1 MPGSTLPN
9 MSIVTPAL
17 GGDSGDWDDL
27 LNDALGVIDEH
38 DHTAGAG
45 KRITTAALDID
56 ADLTIAGFALTNAG
70 QVAFTAVSALAS
82 GSKTLFVSS
91 SDNELYWRTNAGTN
105 VKLTSGTSINT
116 SLVGGIVG
124 DYTSVGAEVAYDDA
138 NDRYTFKQEG
148 SPKPW
153 ARIASADVRI
163 YEYNTTETV
172 YVGLKAP
179 SGLASSYDITWPTAA
194 PGSTAIVQMDSSGNL
209 SVSNTVPNAVT
220 FSTSITTPTIAGTPN
235 FTGAVT
241 MASTLGVTG
250 LITATAGVTAAAD
263 QHITVSGTGEYKHG
277 ERSVHQS
284 PHLGVQ
290 ASGGTFSFDTSGA
303 APKSTA
309 GSGVVSLH
317 NLIGCKA
324 GDRLTAVTASG
335 NDVASVAPTFALY
348 IMRNKNVGSGSVAI
362 TPSRDGSAL
371 SPFTY
376 TLTLD
381 TPVTLAAG
389 DVVWLEITSGAGS
402 TDWFTLGQTFDR
414 P

>member
-1 MPGSTLPN
+1 MPGATLPN
-9 MSIVTPAL
+9 MSIVLPAL
-17 GGDSGDWDDL
+17 GGDSGDWDTY
-27 LNDALGVIDEH
+27 LNEALGVIDEH
-38 DHTAGAG
+38 DHTSGAG
-45 KRITTAALDID
+45 LAITTAALDID
-56 ADLTIAGFALTNAG
+56 DDLSIGGHGLTGVG
-70 QVAFTAVSALAS
+70 QVAFTAVAALAS
-82 GSKTLFVSS
+82 GSKVLFVDSS
-91 SDNELYWRTNAGTN
+91 TNELYWRTNAGTN

-153 ARIASADVRI
+153 ARIASGDVRI

-179 SGLASSYDITWPTAA
+179 AALGASFDITFPTAA

-209 SVSNTVPNAVT
+209 TVSNTVANAAT

-250 LITATAGVTAAAD
+250 LITATAGLTAAAD
-263 QHITVSGTGEYKHG
+263 QHVTVSGTGEYKHG
-277 ERSVHQS
+277 SRSLFQTPESSVV
-284 PHLGVQ
+284 PTGTY
-290 ASGGTFSFDTSGA
+290 SGGASSDLVSWTL
-303 APKSTA
+303 ST
-309 GSGVVSLH
+309 GGGTVYIPLRG
-317 NLIGCKA
+317 LID
-324 GDRLTAVTASG
+324 GDRLLSVVIEGAATQEPTFTIYSNQGGSDVERTHTASLTIVS
-335 NDVASVAPTFALY
+335 NSST
-348 IMRNKNVGSGSVAI
+348 
-362 TPSRDGSAL
+362 
-371 SPFTY
+371 

-381 TPVTLAAG
+381 TPLEVNKLGVLGMNVFVKVVTGASTFAIRQ
-389 DVVWLEITSGAGS
+389 VVVTI
-402 TDWFTLGQTFDR
+402 DH